1 MTDEVGRAQAAL
13 GDVVFELLGIQ
24 ERLQAINRSLPVPP
38 NLDAMLEGYVAPDL
52 ATEISGRIECVA
64 DDLMRRTIE
73 SLQGAACLTA
83 RELETA
89 WRKERRGREWH

>member
-13 GDVVFELLGIQ
+13 GDVVFELLRMQ
-24 ERLQAINRSLPVPP
+24 ERLEAINRGLPVPAD
-38 NLDAMLEGYVAPDL
+38 LDAMLAGDIAPDL

-64 DDLMRRTIE
+64 EDLMRRVIE

-83 RELETA
+83 RELA
-89 WRKERRGREWH
+89 RSWRKDKQGREWH